1 VNQKCDVN
9 LAILQSN
16 LFVLYSTLFFHV
28 IIQIDP
34 MFDFLLYAKSIVVFL
49 MLLLTLVQLFN
60 DMLLFT
66 LVTTTLM
73 SLVATT
79 MITDLM

>member
-1 VNQKCDVN
+1 M
-9 LAILQSN
+9 
-16 LFVLYSTLFFHV
+16 
-28 IIQIDP
+28 IQIDP